1 MKDLDYMRFKPIEI
15 LLAEDNPG
23 DARLTVEGF
32 KDAKVKNKI
41 TVVEDGIEA
50 LAYLRHEGQYANV
63 ALPDLILLDLNM
75 PKKDGREVLAEI
87 KADEK
92 LRRIPVLIFT
102 VSSAERDILEAY
114 NLQASAFITKPI
126 DLDEF
131 ITVVRS
137 LEEFWLS
144 IVKLPQGATGK
155 IYAY

>member
-1 MKDLDYMRFKPIEI
+1 MRDLDTMRIKPIEI

-32 KDAKVKNKI
+32 KDAKVKNNI

-50 LAYLRHEGQYANV
+50 LAYLRHEGPYANA

-75 PKKDGREVLAEI
+75 PRKDGREELAEI

-92 LRRIPVLIFT
+92 LWHIPVLIFT
-102 VSSAERDILEAY
+102 VSSAEKDILAAY
-114 NLQASAFITKPI
+114 NLHASAFITKPI

-131 ITVVRS
+131 ITVVKS

-144 IVKLPQGATGK
+144 IVKLPKGASGK